1 VKRARQPVLIFIML
15 VAITPSIFAQALLSA
30 DVNLIDRGLIFP
42 YSKTLDIASDIT
54 QYAAF
59 ASPAAL
65 LFVVPKSDYVE
76 TALMYAGS
84 SLLAFGAG
92 SLIKALVPRDRPYM
106 YFDSPPSQ
114 AAVEGDESFPSRHSC
129 IAFSAAAFSSTLFAL
144 RYPNSPYTGPRNPCF
159 VCPGFGHRRPQGG
172 LGQSFFKRRCGWCPH
187 RHCFGGHHSPCLRQG
202 QIGKGRLPRGSLRGA
217 TRADRDIF
225 SLAISDGLFIHY
237 HIIKHDNGA

>member
-1 VKRARQPVLIFIML
+1 ML

-144 RYPNSPYTGPRNPCF
+144 RYPNSPYRVPVT
-159 VCPGFGHRRPQGG
+159 
-172 LGQSFFKRRCGWCPH
+172 LASYALALATAA
-187 RHCFGGHHSPCLRQG
+187 LRVG
-202 QIGKGRLPRGSLRGA
+202 SGNHFLSDVAAGALIGTVSGVIIPLVFA
-217 TRADRDIF
+217 RD
-225 SLAISDGLFIHY
+225 
-237 HIIKHDNGA
+237 K

>member
-1 VKRARQPVLIFIML
+1 MKRARQPVLIFIML

-144 RYPNSPYTGPRNPCF
+144 RYPNSPYRVPVT
-159 VCPGFGHRRPQGG
+159 
-172 LGQSFFKRRCGWCPH
+172 LASYALALATAA
-187 RHCFGGHHSPCLRQG
+187 LRVG
-202 QIGKGRLPRGSLRGA
+202 SGNHFLSDVAAGALIGTVSGVIIPLVFA
-217 TRADRDIF
+217 RD
-225 SLAISDGLFIHY
+225 
-237 HIIKHDNGA
+237 K

>member
-144 RYPNSPYTGPRNPCF
+144 RYPNSPYRVPVT
-159 VCPGFGHRRPQGG
+159 
-172 LGQSFFKRRCGWCPH
+172 LASYALALATAA
-187 RHCFGGHHSPCLRQG
+187 LRVG
-202 QIGKGRLPRGSLRGA
+202 SGNHFLSDVAAGALIGTVSGVIIPLVFA
-217 TRADRDIF
+217 RD
-225 SLAISDGLFIHY
+225 
-237 HIIKHDNGA
+237 K